1 MPQIIETMTIQELYR
16 KMKALGLKTSVAHIS
31 GAIEQGVYP
40 FASCIKTP
48 SSRIFEIYSKLFD
61 KWVQERAIEEN
72 QDSARGDW
80 S

>member
-31 GAIEQGVYP
+31 DAIEQGVYP

-48 SSRIFEIYSKLFD
+48 SSRIFEIYTKLFEE
-61 KWVQERAIEEN
+61 WVKERAHETDCEEGK
-72 QDSARGDW
+72 A
-80 S
+80 